1 MIRLIALM
9 TATTLGFALSSMT
22 AAAMPLKP
30 TAPAA
35 GVDGVQEAGSRKY
48 RRRRGGPQVRGFR
61 QRRGGYSYAPQD
73 TINTY
78 GNNRSLFGGSNVYR
92 DPQLDSQ
99 TRAGPF
105 DHGFFF
111 ESGNAPNGGNAPY
124 FN

>member
-1 MIRLIALM
+1 MIRSFAYLAAGALG
-9 TATTLGFALSSMT
+9 LALSAPT
-22 AAAMPLKP
+22 ADAMPLKAQ
-30 TAPAA
+30 APVA
-35 GVDGVQEAGSRKY
+35 GLDGVTEAGSRKY
-48 RRRRGGPQVRGFR
+48 RRRSRPQVWSFR

-78 GNNRSLFGGSNVYR
+78 GDNRSLFGGSNVYR

-111 ESGNAPNGGNAPY
+111 ESG
-124 FN
+124 

>member
-1 MIRLIALM
+1 MIRSFAYLAAGALG
-9 TATTLGFALSSMT
+9 LALSAPT
-22 AAAMPLKP
+22 ADAMPLKAQ
-30 TAPAA
+30 APVA
-35 GVDGVQEAGSRKY
+35 GLDGVTEAGSRKY
-48 RRRRGGPQVRGFR
+48 RRRSRPQVRSFR

-78 GNNRSLFGGSNVYR
+78 GDNRSLFGGSNVYR